1 MNKSILFIVLGFA
14 LTTLS
19 LEASEAEKAIEK
31 RITPVGQVCV
41 EGQDCAQEVS
51 LVSSNPDVIRSG
63 EEIYE
68 AACTTCHAI
77 GLAGA
82 PLFGSKVIWGERANE
97 DLSVLVETVTNGLG
111 GMPPMGMCMDCSQ
124 EELTNSVQYMLDALN

>member
-1 MNKSILFIVLGFA
+1 MSENTGMELEVEKEFILG
-14 LTTLS
+14 LTAKGM
-19 LEASEAEKAIEK
+19 LEIS
-31 RITPVGQVCV
+31 RIAPVGQVCV

-82 PLFGSKVIWGERANE
+82 PLFGSKVIWGERANK
-97 DLSVLVETVTNGLG
+97 DLAVLVETVTNGLG

>member
-1 MNKSILFIVLGFA
+1 MSENTGMELEVEKEFILG
-14 LTTLS
+14 LTAKGM
-19 LEASEAEKAIEK
+19 LEIS
-31 RITPVGQVCV
+31 RIAPVGQVCV

-82 PLFGSKVIWGERANE
+82 PLFGSKVIWGERANK
-97 DLSVLVETVTNGLG
+97 DLAVLVETVTNGLG

-124 EELTNSVQYMLDALN
+124 EELVNSVQYMLDALN